1 MKEKA
6 LSIYHDPVKTGEAIR
21 IILQRLREINEKG
34 VEKVELQNKRRSHEQ
49 SERTL

>member
-6 LSIYHDPVKTGEAIR
+6 LSIYHDPVKTGEAIK

-34 VEKVELQNKRRSHEQ
+34 VEKVELQNKRRSNEK
-49 SERTL
+49 SPGTL